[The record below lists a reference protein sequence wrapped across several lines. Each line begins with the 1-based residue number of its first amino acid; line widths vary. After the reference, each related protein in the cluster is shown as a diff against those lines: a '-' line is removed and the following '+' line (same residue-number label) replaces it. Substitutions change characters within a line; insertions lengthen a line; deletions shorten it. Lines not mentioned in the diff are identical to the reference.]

1 MSRITLTVAMEAMH
15 FFFFFHIK
23 IEFIFA
29 GKTFLHLNLR
39 NLVKQSSN
47 NIF

>member
-15 FFFFFHIK
+15 FFYIE

-29 GKTFLHLNLR
+29 GRTFLHLNLC